1 MMELLNRSE
10 SLRPPIGGVV
20 TNVRDVSSA
29 LLAVMVLFTAM
40 VVPPILVDAQMHRP
54 LYPAGL
60 GSQSFDMVES
70 HLPQINFFIAHPW
83 NLVDYPGVVTSLP
96 GHDILLAWAAR
107 LLGYTVIDSKTLPI
121 RLLHALVSGVGAMSL
136 FLFLHRMQ
144 CCQHRPA
151 RIWMT
156 TALWLSVFP
165 SFYFLQS
172 SIYISTDVPAA
183 ALYMAFLYFV
193 IFHPRAIAAPTITA
207 TALVFWRQS
216 YAAVLAAPFLAG
228 RDQVLT
234 RLSSPHI
241 LSLVVPTAVLLFYI
255 IQFGGLVPPNAVPIA
270 DLRNVGSLFP
280 QSILHSFAY
289 LGLVLPVYL
298 LIFAGEVRCCYRSPI
313 TIRATL
319 ALSSLFIILWAVV
332 PSTYNYNAGR
342 WGSILW
348 TLSEYSPHWANHSV
362 LVLFLGIFGAA
373 FTVLLARLAVYH
385 REVRP
390 VVAGMFFYLASQIV
404 VPLAFQRYVEP
415 VILMSLALIAARCV
429 TVPPRRLAMFATV
442 FGFYGL
448 AGLLRIFDLLPVGWI
463 TR

>member
-1 MMELLNRSE
+1 MS
-10 SLRPPIGGVV
+10 G
-20 TNVRDVSSA
+20 A
-29 LLAVMVLFTAM
+29 LLAVMLLFTAIVM
-40 VVPPILVDAQMHRP
+40 PPILVDAQMHRP
-54 LYPAGL
+54 LYSAGL
-60 GSQSFDMVES
+60 GSLSLDMLGS

-83 NLVDYPGVVTSLP
+83 NLVDYPAVVTSLP
-96 GHDILLAWAAR
+96 GHDILLAWVAR
-107 LLGYTVIDSKTLPI
+107 LLGYTVIDLKTLPI

-144 CCQHRPA
+144 CCQHRSA

-156 TALWLSVFP
+156 TALWISVVP

-183 ALYMAFLYFV
+183 TLYMAFLYFV
-193 IFHPRAIAAPTITA
+193 IFHPRAIAVPTITA

-228 RDQVLT
+228 RDQLLT

-241 LSLVVPTAVLLFYI
+241 LSLVVPAAVFLFYI
-255 IQFGGLVPPNAVPIA
+255 IQFGGLVPPNALPIA
-270 DLRNVGSLFP
+270 DLRTVGSLFP
-280 QSILHSFAY
+280 QSILHALAY

-298 LIFAGEVRCCYRSPI
+298 LIFADEIRSCYRSPI
-313 TIRATL
+313 TTRAML
-319 ALSSLFIILWAVV
+319 ALSSLFIILWTVV

-342 WGSILW
+342 WGSIVW
-348 TLSEYSPHWANHSV
+348 TLSRYSPQWANHSF
-362 LVLFLGIFGAA
+362 LVLFLGILGAA
-373 FTVLLARLAVYH
+373 FTVLLVRLAIDH

-390 VVAGMFFYLASQIV
+390 VVGGMLFYLVSQIV

-415 VILMSLALIAARCV
+415 VILMSLALIAAGCV
-429 TVPPRRLAMFATV
+429 TVPPRRLAMFATI

-448 AGLLRIFDLLPVGWI
+448 VGLLRIYDVLPVGWI
-463 TR
+463 AP